1 MLAIKFLNDQTG
13 NLKKANYKYEV
24 VVTVTD
30 DDGKL
35 KVIKIDEGEIKG
47 HFRDSG
53 YQGLVKKLSD
63 QLQKEETT
71 HLIEMFTQLEEDAKC
86 RKQSNS

>member
-13 NLKKANYKYEV
+13 NLRKANYKYEV
-24 VVTVTD
+24 VVTVT

-47 HFRDSG
+47 HFRDDG
-53 YQGLVKKLSD
+53 YRGLVKMLSD
-63 QLQKEETT
+63 KLEKEKHLEIAKMFVQLQEESK
-71 HLIEMFTQLEEDAKC
+71 HV
-86 RKQSNS
+86 

>member
-1 MLAIKFLNDQTG
+1 MLAIRFLNDQTG
-13 NLKKANYKYEV
+13 NLRKANYKYEV

-47 HFRDSG
+47 HFRDDG
-53 YQGLVKKLSD
+53 YRGLVKMLSD
-63 QLQKEETT
+63 KLEKDKYLEAVKMFVQLQEES
-71 HLIEMFTQLEEDAKC
+71 HV
-86 RKQSNS
+86 